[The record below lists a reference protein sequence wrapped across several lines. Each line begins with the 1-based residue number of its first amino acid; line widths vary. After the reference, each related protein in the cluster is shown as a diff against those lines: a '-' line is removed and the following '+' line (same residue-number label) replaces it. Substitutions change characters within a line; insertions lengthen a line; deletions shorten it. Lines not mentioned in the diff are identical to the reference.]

1 MPKAGKPQAHS
12 LPGSG
17 GQDLPLS
24 WVSSEVACKALFRC
38 PAIPPSSTRKRSR
51 TRSGHRPLPLL
62 TGTGKHVDQRGLGG
76 AGKSQNAKEF
86 AFSHIQRDAIEDI
99 GPLYAD
105 AKALR
110 CLADLDLA
118 LSDRSTRASTALTG
132 SCPAYPMMPS
142 NLLNR
147 DVQNQCRD
155 CRARRQDAEHRAAHL
170 CRQGHHIE
178 NSVPGAPGVT
188 AAPDARD
195 MCHASV

>member
-1 MPKAGKPQAHS
+1 MGQFRSCLQSLIPMPGDPAVIDPQ
-12 LPGSG
+12 
-17 GQDLPLS
+17 
-24 WVSSEVACKALFRC
+24 EVKNPVGA
-38 PAIPPSSTRKRSR
+38 PPVA
-51 TRSGHRPLPLL
+51 LL

-76 AGKSQNAKEF
+76 AGKSRNAKKF

-132 SCPAYPMMPS
+132 TCPTYPMMPS

-188 AAPDARD
+188 GAPDARD